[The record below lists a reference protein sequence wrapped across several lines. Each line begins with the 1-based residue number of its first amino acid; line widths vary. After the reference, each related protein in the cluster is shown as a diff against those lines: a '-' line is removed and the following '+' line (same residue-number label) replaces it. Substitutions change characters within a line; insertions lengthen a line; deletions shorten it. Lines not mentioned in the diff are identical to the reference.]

1 MIFKKFTN
9 KGKPVIILIHGGGLS
24 WWNYKD
30 EIMLLK
36 DDFEV
41 VLPVIDGHGEDY
53 GTEFKSI
60 EHCAEEII
68 EYIHKNYDGR
78 VFLIGGLSLG
88 AQILT
93 EILSRK
99 TDICEKAVIESAL
112 VVKDKLI
119 NAIIGPS
126 IKVSYGLIKK
136 RWFARMQFKGLNIH
150 EELFEDYYHDTCL
163 IKKDNYINILK
174 SNSSY
179 NLKDSIENSKA
190 DVLILVGQKEGRKMI
205 KSAELLN
212 KKIKGTRLKILKG
225 YTHGDLSINHAEEY
239 VKYIRMM

>member
-68 EYIHKNYDGR
+68 EYIDKNYGSR

-126 IKVSYGLIKK
+126 IIVSYGLIKK
-136 RWFARMQFKGLNIH
+136 RWFAKMQFKSLNIH
-150 EELFEDYYHDTCL
+150 EELFEEYFHDTCL

>member
-136 RWFARMQFKGLNIH
+136 RCFARMQFKSLNIH

>member
-9 KGKPVIILIHGGGLS
+9 KGKPVIILIHGGRLS

-36 DDFEV
+36 DDFEM

-136 RWFARMQFKGLNIH
+136 RWFARMQFKSLNIH

-179 NLKDSIENSKA
+179 K
-190 DVLILVGQKEGRKMI
+190 
-205 KSAELLN
+205 
-212 KKIKGTRLKILKG
+212 
-225 YTHGDLSINHAEEY
+225 
-239 VKYIRMM
+239 

>member
-136 RWFARMQFKGLNIH
+136 RWFARMQFKSLNIH